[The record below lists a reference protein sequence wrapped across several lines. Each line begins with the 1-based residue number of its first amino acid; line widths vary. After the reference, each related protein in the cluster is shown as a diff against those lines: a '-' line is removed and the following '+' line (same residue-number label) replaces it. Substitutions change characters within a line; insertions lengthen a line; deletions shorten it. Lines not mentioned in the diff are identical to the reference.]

1 MGKPYGIQCLDRHA
15 CWNTHTE
22 GGFPQFIIHFPY
34 AWETDPGFMK
44 WMQDTNCPMDHYA
57 ISLQKR
63 GGSMGDAIEPRFCN
77 PIELGWQKAVPLKRD
92 YRGRDALEKIVNG
105 PHREMV
111 TLEWNVDDI
120 MDIYRSEY
128 EPGEPYATL
137 EGPED
142 YQDTGAFEYRADKV
156 LADGKT
162 VGMST
167 GRIISWCYRRMISLA
182 TIDPEYAKIG
192 TEVVELWGDP
202 GTRQKE
208 IRATVTRYPYHEEGR
223 NDTVDVSKIPSGIR
237 K

>member
-1 MGKPYGIQCLDRHA
+1 MKIGEYSI
-15 CWNTHTE
+15 E
-22 GGFPQFIIHFPY
+22 GSIKY
-34 AWETDPGFMK
+34 
-44 WMQDTNCPMDHYA
+44 YA

-63 GGSMGDAIEPRFCN
+63 GGSMGDDIEPRFCN
-77 PIELGWQKAVPLKRD
+77 PIELGWQKAVTLKRD

-142 YQDTGAFEYRADKV
+142 YLDTGAFEYRADKV

-167 GRIISWCYRRMISLA
+167 GRIISWYYRRMISLA

-192 TEVVELWGDP
+192 TEVVVLWGDP

>member
-1 MGKPYGIQCLDRHA
+1 
-15 CWNTHTE
+15 
-22 GGFPQFIIHFPY
+22 
-34 AWETDPGFMK
+34 MK
-44 WMQDTNCPMDHYA
+44 WMQDTNCPMAYYA

-77 PIELGWQKAVPLKRD
+77 PIELGWQKAVTLKRD
-92 YRGRDALEKIVNG
+92 YRGRDALEQIVNG
-105 PHREMV
+105 PYREMV

-142 YQDTGAFEYRADKV
+142 YLDTGAFEYRADEV

-167 GRIISWCYRRMISLA
+167 GRIISWYYRRMISLA

-192 TEVVELWGDP
+192 TEVVVLWGDP

-208 IRATVTRYPYHEEGR
+208 IHATVTRYPYHEEGR